1 MGQKKQTTEFERKCF
16 EAAGISI
23 VYHICH
29 HEIFAVEMSMTLA
42 CNDLLNGSGSNVT
55 KIASISNVT
64 MTIERAYGI
73 VFHI

>member
-29 HEIFAVEMSMTLA
+29 RLRDIRSRNVH
-42 CNDLLNGSGSNVT
+42 DLG
-55 KIASISNVT
+55 
-64 MTIERAYGI
+64 MQ
-73 VFHI
+73 